1 MARIGLEK
9 DCQWCTPALVVAV
22 VLVGWFG
29 FVHGPARPDQLR
41 LRAEQTVERELAAA
55 GFPWA
60 RLQSRGD
67 SAVLVGE
74 APSDEARQAAAAAA
88 DILLSRFTGWPG
100 VYAQVDKQLQV
111 AAVGVADR
119 QALGAAR
126 RAVAR
131 TDEPLDLPATS
142 AGPAT
147 ASAANTSAAGS
158 ATVSATSAAI
168 LAAGADTSSDAAR
181 AARSAR
187 AAAVAPRA
195 SATQVAALA
204 PAAALAGA
212 ATTGAGNVLAP
223 GAGATVRP
231 DPACQRELAQAQQR
245 SPLRFKAGAAS
256 LDVGQDDNVMALASL
271 LKRCNVGRVL
281 VHGLREAP
289 GQVAAQPSSDGA
301 DAEGGSPSAP
311 MGSLLLAQ
319 RRAQALRAELVAHG
333 IAPARLQLGA
343 GAREVLGDTPAR
355 VELTL
360 APADRP

>member
-1 MARIGLEK
+1 MARIREE

-41 LRAEQTVERELAAA
+41 LRAEQSVEQDLTAA

-60 RLQSRGD
+60 KLQSRGD
-67 SAVLVGE
+67 TAVLTGE

-88 DILLSRFTGWPG
+88 DVLLARFMGWPG
-100 VYAQVDKQLQV
+100 VYAQVDKKLQV
-111 AAVGVADR
+111 ASVSDADR
-119 QALGAAR
+119 QALAAAR

-131 TDEPLDLPATS
+131 ADQPLDLPATS
-142 AGPAT
+142 AGPAAAT
-147 ASAANTSAAGS
+147 ATTSATAVAGVKKPANVASSATAATAASAIT
-158 ATVSATSAAI
+158 T
-168 LAAGADTSSDAAR
+168 AR
-181 AARSAR
+181 
-187 AAAVAPRA
+187 
-195 SATQVAALA
+195 QVAALA
-204 PAAALAGA
+204 PAAPPA
-212 ATTGAGNVLAP
+212 AA
-223 GAGATVRP
+223 ATVRP
-231 DPACQRELAQAQQR
+231 DPACQRELAQMQQR
-245 SPLRFKAGAAS
+245 APVRFKAGAAT
-256 LDVGQDDNVMALASL
+256 LDIGQDDKVGALAGL
-271 LKRCNVGRVL
+271 LKRCTVGRVL

-289 GQVAAQPSSDGA
+289 GAAVTTPSTDGA
-301 DAEGGSPSAP
+301 SAEGADKEAP

-333 IAPARLQLGA
+333 VAPARLQLGA